1 MNFIPKHDE
10 MMPLEAGD
18 VIEYFGSHE
27 RMVRVLVIRTGLEY
41 GLLSLEDS
49 SQYTQRFKDVEEI
62 IKFFT
67 DYEFRIIKSYHIELR
82 EV

>member
-1 MNFIPKHDE
+1 MKFIPKHDE

-27 RMVRVLVIRTGLEY
+27 RMARVLVIRTGLEY
-41 GLLSLEDS
+41 GLLSLEDA

-67 DYEFRIIKSYHIELR
+67 DYEFRIIKSYRIELR

>member
-1 MNFIPKHDE
+1 MKFIPKHDE
-10 MMPLEAGD
+10 MMPIEAGD

-41 GLLSLEDS
+41 GLLSLEDA

-67 DYEFRIIKSYHIELR
+67 DYEFRIIKSYRIELR

>member
-1 MNFIPKHDE
+1 MKFIPKHDE

-67 DYEFRIIKSYHIELR
+67 DYEFRIIKYYHIELR

>member
-1 MNFIPKHDE
+1 MKFIPKHDE
-10 MMPLEAGD
+10 MMPIEAGD

-41 GLLSLEDS
+41 GLLSLEDA

-67 DYEFRIIKSYHIELR
+67 DYEFRIIISYHIELR

>member
-1 MNFIPKHDE
+1 MVPGTFRRIKAICE
-10 MMPLEAGD
+10 RR
-18 VIEYFGSHE
+18 IEYE
-27 RMVRVLVIRTGLEY
+27 VLVIRTGLEY
-41 GLLSLEDS
+41 GLLSLEDA

>member
-1 MNFIPKHDE
+1 MKFIPKHDE
-10 MMPLEAGD
+10 MMPIEAGD

-41 GLLSLEDS
+41 GLLSLEDA

-82 EV
+82 VV

>member
-1 MNFIPKHDE
+1 MKFIPKHDE
-10 MMPLEAGD
+10 MMPIEAGD

-41 GLLSLEDS
+41 GLLSLEDA

>member
-1 MNFIPKHDE
+1 MNFIPKHEE

-27 RMVRVLVIRTGLEY
+27 RMVRVLVIRTSLEY
-41 GLLSLEDS
+41 GLLCLEDS
-49 SQYTQRFKDVEEI
+49 SQYTQKFRDVEEI

-67 DYEFRIIKSYHIELR
+67 DYESRIIKSYRIELR

>member
-1 MNFIPKHDE
+1 MKFIPKHDE
-10 MMPLEAGD
+10 MMPIEAGD

-41 GLLSLEDS
+41 GLLSLEDA

-67 DYEFRIIKSYHIELR
+67 DYEFRIIKSYHFELR
-82 EV
+82 DV

>member
-1 MNFIPKHDE
+1 MKFIPKHDE
-10 MMPLEAGD
+10 MMPIEAGD

-41 GLLSLEDS
+41 GLLSLEDA

-67 DYEFRIIKSYHIELR
+67 DCEFPIIKSYHIELR

>member
-1 MNFIPKHDE
+1 MKFIPKHDE

-41 GLLSLEDS
+41 GLLSLEDA

>member
-1 MNFIPKHDE
+1 MNFIPKHEE

-41 GLLSLEDS
+41 GLLSLEDA